1 VEATNMGEIKTMA
14 TTFLDKTNVALLFEG
29 KNCHLGKIFKL
40 RVHSIIEGIFMSV
53 VEIDE
58 RGRMTVPKKLGLRKS
73 RAIIIPAGSFF
84 VTIPLPKAPQ
94 KEAEKWLDT
103 SKEHKE
109 LKSLAEK
116 AASEDAVNR
125 AKRRHQL

>member
-1 VEATNMGEIKTMA
+1 
-14 TTFLDKTNVALLFEG
+14 
-29 KNCHLGKIFKL
+29 
-40 RVHSIIEGIFMSV
+40 MSV

-84 VTIPLPKAPQ
+84 VTIPLPKAPE
-94 KEAEKWLDT
+94 KEAEKWLSTNKD
-103 SKEHKE
+103 HRE
-109 LKSLAEK
+109 LKNLAEES
-116 AASEDAVNR
+116 AAQDAVNR